1 MKKIIFASHDAGG
14 GHRAPAEAIQKAL
27 IELYPG
33 KYETAVYDFIETVG
47 CKTLAEHS
55 KKAWDKMLAMPL
67 LNKIGI
73 VLLELFPFVIRVY
86 YNLYLKPFFPLLEK
100 YLNENKVDCIFS
112 THFFNS
118 YALSLLQKK
127 NKINFPV
134 FQFIAEIYDV
144 SVIWVFGNS
153 FPYIICSE
161 KAKKLLIKRK
171 IKEELIHVF
180 PYPIRPHFTE
190 INRSRNE
197 IKRSIGINNLLPTLL
212 ISFGAQGVGNIEKFI
227 DILVKNK
234 LKMNIIVVTGKN
246 KKLYQ
251 RLKKQY
257 RNNRNGFPS
266 IIILGF
272 VTNMNEVI
280 FASDFCFIKPGPATT
295 MECLSLGK
303 PVIFYLSATFSEL
316 TNVNFAVKKKVG
328 FYAMD
333 NEYLFLKYVKKLLDE
348 KYYNSIIKNTKYFS
362 CADGAYRIAKF
373 LDSYLSKNNSINQNK
388 ET

>member
-27 IELYPG
+27 NELYPG
-33 KYETAVYDFIETVG
+33 KYDTVVYDFIEAVG
-47 CKTLAEHS
+47 CKNLAENS

-73 VLLELFPFVIRVY
+73 VFLEIFPFIIKAY
-86 YNLYLKPFFPLLEK
+86 YNIYLRPFFPLLEK
-100 YLNENKVDCIFS
+100 FLEQNKVDCIFS

-118 YALSLLQKK
+118 YALTKLKRK

-144 SVIWVFGNS
+144 SVLWYFGND
-153 FPYIICSE
+153 FPYVVCSE
-161 KAKKLLIKRK
+161 KAKKLLLKRK
-171 IKEELIHVF
+171 VKEDVIHVF
-180 PYPIRPHFTE
+180 PYPIKPHFTE
-190 INRSRNE
+190 ITRSKNE

-227 DILVKNK
+227 NILIKNK
-234 LKMNIIVVTGKN
+234 LNMNIVVVTGKN
-246 KKLYQ
+246 KKLY
-251 RLKKQY
+251 KKLIREY
-257 RNNRNGFPS
+257 RTCRNGFPN
-266 IIILGF
+266 IYILGF
-272 VTNMNEVI
+272 ATNMNEI
-280 FASDFCFIKPGPATT
+280 IYASDFCFIKPGPATT

-316 TNVNFAVKKKVG
+316 TNVNFVVKKKVG

-333 NEYLFLKYVKKLLDE
+333 NEYLFLRYVKKLLDE
-348 KYYNSIIKNTKYFS
+348 NFYESLTKKLQYFS
-362 CADGAYRIAKF
+362 VSDGAYKIAKF
-373 LDSYLSKNNSINQNK
+373 LDNYLSNN
-388 ET
+388 